1 MIKSNLLLFLGALFF
16 WSATWSIIGL
26 TQVNIDLDPSIS
38 VFIRFIIA
46 GLIILIFVALTK
58 RNLIFSIKDHL
69 YFFVLGIFLYSG
81 NYIFF
86 YNSNIYLPSN
96 IPATVFCLLTI
107 FNILGERF
115 IFKKPITSLTLLG
128 AILGITGIGIIFF
141 NDILNFSLNS
151 GTTLGLMFALF
162 ATLSASIGNLIAIYN
177 KRNFNI
183 PLLQNVAFA
192 MIYGAIV
199 AFLMAVVKGSEFYIP
214 VANLSYMAGLT
225 YLIIFGSIISFLCY
239 IRFIENTSA
248 STGGYIGVAMPILA
262 LIISMIFENVK
273 PDIYFLSG
281 LLIALLGLLLIL
293 KQESLKGNI

>member
-1 MIKSNLLLFLGALFF
+1 MVKSNLLLFLGALFF
-16 WSATWSIIGL
+16 WSATWSVIGL
-26 TQVNIDLDPSIS
+26 TQVNIDLDPTIS

-86 YNSNIYLPSN
+86 YNSNVYLPSN

-115 IFKKPITSLTLLG
+115 IFNKPITILTLFG
-128 AILGITGIGIIFF
+128 ATLGITGIAIIFF
-141 NDILNFSLNS
+141 KDFLSFNLNS
-151 GTTLGLMFALF
+151 ATTLGLLFALL

-192 MIYGAIV
+192 MIYGALVALIV
-199 AFLMAVVKGSEFYIP
+199 SFIKGAEFYIP
-214 VANLSYMAGLT
+214 LKNLNYLIGQA

-239 IRFIENTSA
+239 IRFIEKESA
-248 STGGYIGVAMPILA
+248 TKGGYIGVIMPILA
-262 LIISMIFENVK
+262 LIIAMIFENVK
-273 PDIYFLSG
+273 PDIYFLIG
-281 LLIALLGLLLIL
+281 LPLALFGLILIL
-293 KQESLKGNI
+293 KQESVNK

>member
-1 MIKSNLLLFLGALFF
+1 MLKLNLLLFLGALFF

-26 TQVNIDLDPSIS
+26 TQVNIDLDPTIS

-86 YNSNIYLPSN
+86 YNSNVYLPSN

-107 FNILGERF
+107 FNILGERY
-115 IFKKPITSLTLLG
+115 IFNKPITTLTLFG
-128 AILGITGIGIIFF
+128 ATLGITGIAIIFF
-141 NDILNFSLNS
+141 KDFLSFNLNS
-151 GTTLGLMFALF
+151 GTTLGLLFALL

-192 MIYGAIV
+192 MIYGALVALIV
-199 AFLMAVVKGSEFYIP
+199 SFIKGAEFYIP
-214 VANLSYMAGLT
+214 LKNLNYLLGQA

-239 IRFIENTSA
+239 IRFIEKESA
-248 STGGYIGVAMPILA
+248 TKGGYIGVIMPILA
-262 LIISMIFENVK
+262 LIIAMIFEDVK
-273 PDIYFLSG
+273 PDIYFLIG
-281 LLIALLGLLLIL
+281 LPLALFGLILIL
-293 KQESLKGNI
+293 KQESVNK

>member
-1 MIKSNLLLFLGALFF
+1 MLKLNLLLFLGALFF

-26 TQVNIDLDPSIS
+26 TQVNIDLDPTIS

-107 FNILGERF
+107 FNILGERY
-115 IFKKPITSLTLLG
+115 IFNKPITTLTLFG
-128 AILGITGIGIIFF
+128 ATLGITGIAIIFF
-141 NDILNFSLNS
+141 KDFLSFNLNS
-151 GTTLGLMFALF
+151 GTTLGLLFALL

-192 MIYGAIV
+192 MIYGALVALIV
-199 AFLMAVVKGSEFYIP
+199 SFIKGAEFYIP
-214 VANLSYMAGLT
+214 LKNLNYLLGQA

-239 IRFIENTSA
+239 IRFIEKESA
-248 STGGYIGVAMPILA
+248 TKGGYIGVIMPILA
-262 LIISMIFENVK
+262 LIIAMIFEDVK
-273 PDIYFLSG
+273 PDIYFLIG
-281 LLIALLGLLLIL
+281 LPLALFGLILIL
-293 KQESLKGNI
+293 KQESVNK

>member
-1 MIKSNLLLFLGALFF
+1 MRSNLFLFLSALLF

-26 TQVNIDLDPSIS
+26 TQVNIDLDPSVS
-38 VFIRFIIA
+38 VFIRFILA
-46 GLIILIFVALTK
+46 GFIILIYVAITK
-58 RNLIFSIKDHL
+58 RKLIFSIRDHV
-69 YFFVLGIFLYSG
+69 YFFILGIFLYSG

-86 YNSNIYLPSN
+86 YNSNVYLPSN

-107 FNILGERF
+107 FNILGEKF
-115 IFKKPITSLTLLG
+115 LFKKPITTVTLSG
-128 AILGITGIGIIFF
+128 AILGISGILIIFF
-141 NDILNFSLNS
+141 NDFISFNLNS
-151 GTTLGLMFALF
+151 GTTIGLMFALL
-162 ATLSASIGNLIAIYN
+162 ATLSASAGNLIAIYN
-177 KRNFNI
+177 KRNFSI

-199 AFLMAVVKGSEFYIP
+199 ALFVAIIKGSEFYIP
-214 VANLSYMAGLT
+214 VTNLSYMVGLT

-281 LLIALLGLLLIL
+281 LPIALLGLLLIL
-293 KQESLKGNI
+293 KQESGKR

>member
-1 MIKSNLLLFLGALFF
+1 MFKSNLILFLGALFF
-16 WSATWSIIGL
+16 WSATWSIISL
-26 TQVNIDLDPSIS
+26 TQVNIDLDPTIS

-58 RNLIFSIKDHL
+58 RKLIFSIKDHV
-69 YFFVLGIFLYSG
+69 YFFILGIFLYSG

-86 YNSNIYLPSN
+86 YNSNVYLPSN

-107 FNILGERF
+107 FNILGEKF
-115 IFKKPITSLTLLG
+115 VFKKQITTLTFLG
-128 AILGITGIGIIFF
+128 ATLGITGIVIIFF
-141 NDILNFSLNS
+141 KDFLTFNLNS
-151 GTTLGLMFALF
+151 GTTLGLMFALL

-199 AFLMAVVKGSEFYIP
+199 ALLLAIIKGSEFYIP
-214 VANLSYMAGLT
+214 VTNLSYMVGLT
-225 YLIIFGSIISFLCY
+225 YLIVFGSIISFLCY

-262 LIISMIFENVK
+262 LIISMIFEDVK

-281 LLIALLGLLLIL
+281 LPIALLGLLLIL
-293 KQESLKGNI
+293 KQESVKR

>member
-1 MIKSNLLLFLGALFF
+1 MVKSNLLLFLGALFF
-16 WSATWSIIGL
+16 WSATWSVIGL
-26 TQVNIDLDPSIS
+26 TQVNIDLDPTIS

-115 IFKKPITSLTLLG
+115 IFNKPITILTLFG
-128 AILGITGIGIIFF
+128 ATLGITGIAIIFF
-141 NDILNFSLNS
+141 KDFLSFNLNS
-151 GTTLGLMFALF
+151 ATTLGLLFALL
-162 ATLSASIGNLIAIYN
+162 ATLSASIGNLMAIYN

-192 MIYGAIV
+192 MIYGALVALIV
-199 AFLMAVVKGSEFYIP
+199 SFIKGAEFYIP
-214 VANLSYMAGLT
+214 LKNLNYLIGQA

-239 IRFIENTSA
+239 IRFIEKESA
-248 STGGYIGVAMPILA
+248 TKGGYIGVIMPILA
-262 LIISMIFENVK
+262 LIIAMIFEDVK
-273 PDIYFLSG
+273 PDIYFLIG
-281 LLIALLGLLLIL
+281 LPLALFGLILIL
-293 KQESLKGNI
+293 KQESVNK

>member
-1 MIKSNLLLFLGALFF
+1 MLKLNLLLFLGALFF

-26 TQVNIDLDPSIS
+26 TQVNIDLDPTIS

-58 RNLIFSIKDHL
+58 RNLIFSLKDHL

-86 YNSNIYLPSN
+86 YNSNVYLPSN

-107 FNILGERF
+107 FNILGERY
-115 IFKKPITSLTLLG
+115 IFNKPITTLALFG
-128 AILGITGIGIIFF
+128 ATLGITGIAIIFF
-141 NDILNFSLNS
+141 KDFLSFNLNS
-151 GTTLGLMFALF
+151 GTTLGLLFALL

-192 MIYGAIV
+192 MIYGALVALIV
-199 AFLMAVVKGSEFYIP
+199 SFIKGAEFYIP
-214 VANLSYMAGLT
+214 LKNLSYLLGQA

-239 IRFIENTSA
+239 IRFIEKESA
-248 STGGYIGVAMPILA
+248 TKGGYIGVIMPILA
-262 LIISMIFENVK
+262 LIIAMIFEDVK
-273 PDIYFLSG
+273 PDIYFLIG
-281 LLIALLGLLLIL
+281 LPLALFGLILIL
-293 KQESLKGNI
+293 KQESVNK

>member
-1 MIKSNLLLFLGALFF
+1 MLKLNLLLFLGALFF
-16 WSATWSIIGL
+16 WSATWSIISL
-26 TQVNIDLDPSIS
+26 TQVNIDLDPTIS

-86 YNSNIYLPSN
+86 YNSNVYLPSN

-107 FNILGERF
+107 FNILGERY
-115 IFKKPITSLTLLG
+115 IFNKPITTLALFG
-128 AILGITGIGIIFF
+128 ATLGITGIAIIFF
-141 NDILNFSLNS
+141 KDFLSFNLNS
-151 GTTLGLMFALF
+151 GTTLGLLFALL

-199 AFLMAVVKGSEFYIP
+199 ALFVAIIKGSEFYIP
-214 VANLSYMAGLT
+214 VTNLSYMVGLT

-262 LIISMIFENVK
+262 LIISMIFEDVK

-281 LLIALLGLLLIL
+281 LPIALLGLLLIL
-293 KQESLKGNI
+293 RQESGKR

>member
-1 MIKSNLLLFLGALFF
+1 MVKSNLLLFLGALFF
-16 WSATWSIIGL
+16 WSATWSVIGL
-26 TQVNIDLDPSIS
+26 TQVNIDLDPTIS

-86 YNSNIYLPSN
+86 YNSNVYLPSN

-115 IFKKPITSLTLLG
+115 IFNKPITTLTLFG
-128 AILGITGIGIIFF
+128 ATLGITGIAIIFF
-141 NDILNFSLNS
+141 KDFLSFNLNS
-151 GTTLGLMFALF
+151 ATTLGLLFALL

-192 MIYGAIV
+192 MIYGALVALIV
-199 AFLMAVVKGSEFYIP
+199 SFIKGAEFYIP
-214 VANLSYMAGLT
+214 LKNLNYLLGQA

-239 IRFIENTSA
+239 IRFIEKESA
-248 STGGYIGVAMPILA
+248 TKGGYIGVIMPILA
-262 LIISMIFENVK
+262 LIIAMIFEDVK
-273 PDIYFLSG
+273 PDIYFLIG
-281 LLIALLGLLLIL
+281 LPLALFGLILIL
-293 KQESLKGNI
+293 KQESVNK

>member
-1 MIKSNLLLFLGALFF
+1 MVKSNLLLFLGALFF
-16 WSATWSIIGL
+16 WSATWSVIGL
-26 TQVNIDLDPSIS
+26 TQVNIDLDPTIS

-86 YNSNIYLPSN
+86 YNSNVYLPSN

-115 IFKKPITSLTLLG
+115 IFNTPITILTLFG
-128 AILGITGIGIIFF
+128 ATLGITGIAIIFF
-141 NDILNFSLNS
+141 KDFLSFNLNS
-151 GTTLGLMFALF
+151 ATTLGLLFALL

-192 MIYGAIV
+192 MIYGALVALIV
-199 AFLMAVVKGSEFYIP
+199 SFIKGAEFYIP
-214 VANLSYMAGLT
+214 LKNLNYLIGQA

-239 IRFIENTSA
+239 IRFIEKESA
-248 STGGYIGVAMPILA
+248 TKGGYIGVIMPILA
-262 LIISMIFENVK
+262 LIIAMIFEDVK
-273 PDIYFLSG
+273 PDIYFLIG
-281 LLIALLGLLLIL
+281 LPLALFGLILIL
-293 KQESLKGNI
+293 KQESVNK

>member
-1 MIKSNLLLFLGALFF
+1 MLKSNLLLFLGALFF

-26 TQVNIDLDPSIS
+26 TQVNIDLDPTIS

-58 RNLIFSIKDHL
+58 RKLIFSIKDHI
-69 YFFVLGIFLYSG
+69 YFFVLGVFLYSG

-86 YNSNIYLPSN
+86 YNSNVYLPSN

-107 FNILGERF
+107 FNILGEKL
-115 IFKKPITSLTLLG
+115 IFKKSITTLTLIG
-128 AILGITGIGIIFF
+128 ALLGITGIAIIFF
-141 NDILNFSLNS
+141 NDFLSFSLNS
-151 GTTLGLMFALF
+151 GATLGLMFALL
-162 ATLSASIGNLIAIYN
+162 ATLSASIGNLLAVYN

-199 AFLMAVVKGSEFYIP
+199 ALLSAIIKGSEFYIP
-214 VANLSYMAGLT
+214 ITNLSYMIGLS
-225 YLIIFGSIISFLCY
+225 YLVIFGSIISFLCY

-248 STGGYIGVAMPILA
+248 STGGYIGVVMPILA
-262 LIISMIFENVK
+262 LIISMIFEDVK
-273 PDIYFLSG
+273 PDVYFLTG
-281 LLIALLGLLLIL
+281 LPIALMGLLLIL
-293 KQESLKGNI
+293 KQESVSR

>member
-1 MIKSNLLLFLGALFF
+1 MLKSNLSLFFGALFF

-26 TQVNIDLDPSIS
+26 TQVNINLDPAIS
-38 VFIRFIIA
+38 VFIRFIVA
-46 GLIILIFVALTK
+46 GFIILIFIALTK
-58 RNLIFSIKDHL
+58 RKLIFSIKDHV
-69 YFFVLGIFLYSG
+69 YFFVLGLFLYSG

-86 YNSNIYLPSN
+86 YKSNVYLSSN

-107 FNILGERF
+107 FNILGEKF
-115 IFKKPITSLTLLG
+115 IFKKSITILTLLG
-128 AILGITGIGIIFF
+128 AILGITGIAIIFF
-141 NDILNFSLNS
+141 NDLISFNLNS

-162 ATLSASIGNLIAIYN
+162 ATLSASIGNLLAIYN

-192 MIYGAIV
+192 MIYGAII
-199 AFLMAVVKGSEFYIP
+199 ALLIAIIKGSEFYIP
-214 VANLSYMAGLT
+214 ITNFSYMIGLS

-248 STGGYIGVAMPILA
+248 SAGGYIGVAMPILA
-262 LIISMIFENVK
+262 LIISMIFEDLK

-281 LLIALLGLLLIL
+281 LPITLLGLLLIL
-293 KQESLKGNI
+293 KQESDKR

>member
-1 MIKSNLLLFLGALFF
+1 MLKLNLLLFLGALFF

-26 TQVNIDLDPSIS
+26 TQVNIDLDPTIS
-38 VFIRFIIA
+38 VFIRFFVA

-58 RNLIFSIKDHL
+58 RKLIFSIKDHV

-86 YNSNIYLPSN
+86 YHSNVYLPSN

-107 FNILGERF
+107 FNILGEKS
-115 IFKKPITSLTLLG
+115 IFKKPITKLTLSG
-128 AILGITGIGIIFF
+128 ALLGIMGITVIFYKDF
-141 NDILNFSLNS
+141 LNFNLNS
-151 GTTLGLMFALF
+151 GTTLGLLFALL
-162 ATLSASIGNLIAIYN
+162 ATLSASFGNLIAIYN

-192 MIYGAIV
+192 MIYGALV
-199 AFLMAVVKGSEFYIP
+199 ALLISIIRGEEFYIP
-214 VANLSYMAGLT
+214 INNLSYMLGLS

-248 STGGYIGVAMPILA
+248 STGGYIGVVMPILA
-262 LIISMIFENVK
+262 LIIAMIFEDVK
-273 PDIYFLSG
+273 PDIYFLTG
-281 LLIALLGLLLIL
+281 LPLALFGLILIL
-293 KQESLKGNI
+293 KQESANK

>member
-1 MIKSNLLLFLGALFF
+1 MVKSNLLLFLGALFF
-16 WSATWSIIGL
+16 WSATWSVIGL
-26 TQVNIDLDPSIS
+26 TQVNIDLDPTIS

-86 YNSNIYLPSN
+86 YNSNVYLPSN

-115 IFKKPITSLTLLG
+115 IFNKPITILTLFGATLG
-128 AILGITGIGIIFF
+128 MTGIAIIFF
-141 NDILNFSLNS
+141 KDFLSFNLNS
-151 GTTLGLMFALF
+151 ATTLGLLFALL

-192 MIYGAIV
+192 MIYGALVALIV
-199 AFLMAVVKGSEFYIP
+199 SFIKGAEFYIP
-214 VANLSYMAGLT
+214 LKNLNYLLGQA

-239 IRFIENTSA
+239 IRFIEKESA
-248 STGGYIGVAMPILA
+248 TKGGYIGVIMPILA
-262 LIISMIFENVK
+262 LIIAMIFEDVK
-273 PDIYFLSG
+273 PDIYFLIG
-281 LLIALLGLLLIL
+281 LPLALFGLILIL
-293 KQESLKGNI
+293 KQESVNK

>member
-1 MIKSNLLLFLGALFF
+1 MVKSNLLLFLGALFF
-16 WSATWSIIGL
+16 WSATWSVIGL
-26 TQVNIDLDPSIS
+26 TQVNIDLDPTIS

-86 YNSNIYLPSN
+86 YNSNVYLPSN

-115 IFKKPITSLTLLG
+115 IFNKPITILTLFG
-128 AILGITGIGIIFF
+128 ATLAITGIAIIFF
-141 NDILNFSLNS
+141 KDFLSFNLNS
-151 GTTLGLMFALF
+151 ATTLGLLFALL

-192 MIYGAIV
+192 MIYGALVALIV
-199 AFLMAVVKGSEFYIP
+199 SFIKGAEFYIP
-214 VANLSYMAGLT
+214 LKNLNYLLGQA

-239 IRFIENTSA
+239 IRFIEKESA
-248 STGGYIGVAMPILA
+248 TKGGYIGVIMPILA
-262 LIISMIFENVK
+262 LIIAMIFEDVK
-273 PDIYFLSG
+273 PDIYFLIG
-281 LLIALLGLLLIL
+281 LPLALFGLILIL
-293 KQESLKGNI
+293 KQESVNK

>member
-1 MIKSNLLLFLGALFF
+1 MLKLNLLLFLGALFF

-26 TQVNIDLDPSIS
+26 TQVNIDLDPTIS

-86 YNSNIYLPSN
+86 YNSNVYLPSN
-96 IPATVFCLLTI
+96 IPATIFCLLTI
-107 FNILGERF
+107 FNILGERY
-115 IFKKPITSLTLLG
+115 IFNKPITTLTLFG
-128 AILGITGIGIIFF
+128 ATLGITGIAIIFF
-141 NDILNFSLNS
+141 KDFLSFNLNS
-151 GTTLGLMFALF
+151 GTTLGLLFALL

-192 MIYGAIV
+192 MIYGALVALIV
-199 AFLMAVVKGSEFYIP
+199 SFIKGAEFYIP
-214 VANLSYMAGLT
+214 LKNLSYLLGQA

-239 IRFIENTSA
+239 IRFIEKESA
-248 STGGYIGVAMPILA
+248 TKGGYIGVIMPILA
-262 LIISMIFENVK
+262 LIIAMIFEDVK
-273 PDIYFLSG
+273 PDIYFLIG
-281 LLIALLGLLLIL
+281 LPLALFGLILIL
-293 KQESLKGNI
+293 KQESVNK

>member
-1 MIKSNLLLFLGALFF
+1 MLKLNLLLFLGALFF

-26 TQVNIDLDPSIS
+26 TQVNIDLDPTIS

-86 YNSNIYLPSN
+86 YNSNVYLPSN

-115 IFKKPITSLTLLG
+115 MFNKPITTLTLFG
-128 AILGITGIGIIFF
+128 ATLGIIGIAIIFF
-141 NDILNFSLNS
+141 KDFLSFNLNS
-151 GTTLGLMFALF
+151 GTTLGLLFALL

-192 MIYGAIV
+192 MIYGALVALIV
-199 AFLMAVVKGSEFYIP
+199 SFIKGAEFYIP
-214 VANLSYMAGLT
+214 LKNLSYLLGQA

-239 IRFIENTSA
+239 IRFIEKESA
-248 STGGYIGVAMPILA
+248 TKGGYIGVIMPILA
-262 LIISMIFENVK
+262 LIIAMIFEDVK
-273 PDIYFLSG
+273 PDIYFLIG
-281 LLIALLGLLLIL
+281 LPLALFGLILIL
-293 KQESLKGNI
+293 KQESVNK